1 MRLSPPSHCA
11 GQTPV
16 PLWGAGVPVI
26 PPPSRLQL
34 PAGRGLRS
42 AMPVQFL
49 LSSADGQIL
58 PHIHNIYIK
67 KAT

>member
-1 MRLSPPSHCA
+1 MGQILVPLRGAGLPAISPPPA
-11 GQTPV
+11 AVRLAAV
-16 PLWGAGVPVI
+16 PAEASVK
-26 PPPSRLQL
+26 
-34 PAGRGLRS
+34 GLRS
-42 AMPVQFL
+42 AMPMQFL